1 MPGEGPGHGIGAG
14 RGEAVLEPAASRS
27 LPCLR
32 NSTRRSSITCWRR
45 RRATPRR
52 ATLSRPTSRATSS
65 ASWASPVT
73 PFQVPAGGRT
83 GLWVDPPGL
92 QPLLTVGLFPDV
104 VHLEEQDSGGSNTPE
119 QDDLSEV
126 RPGGPAV
133 RALVLPGEALAA
145 WLSAFSPSGSLGPCS
160 QPQFPCPRNGLKIIA
175 VPSWAFFFSW

>member
-1 MPGEGPGHGIGAG
+1 MSGEGAGHGQGG
-14 RGEAVLEPAASRS
+14 GLGGGLGPAASPS

-32 NSTRRSSITCWRR
+32 NSTPRSSTTCWRR

-52 ATLSRPTSRATSS
+52 ATLSRPTSPATSS

-73 PFQVPAGGRT
+73 PFQVPAGGRR
-83 GLWVDPPGL
+83 GLWVDPPGPL
-92 QPLLTVGLFPDV
+92 PLLTLSPFLDV

-133 RALVLPGEALAA
+133 STLVLAGTL
-145 WLSAFSPSGSLGPCS
+145 GSRS
-160 QPQFPCPRNGLKIIA
+160 EPQFPHLRNGLIITA
-175 VPSWAFFFSW
+175 VPPWAFFFSWSNTHNTHPCTHGT